1 MEPHCLPTHV
11 VPVAQFAFSMQVD
24 GWQIP
29 PRQALFGGKQSVSA
43 VHLRAAITNMCRYPN
58 KWTRIPHLHISDK
71 SFSML
76 YSGCIQS
83 LYSFVKK
90 KKRFQQFY
98 DNLWL
103 GYYFLNSLFIIYCKW
118 ICITNLG
125 YFFILNNA
133 ICNIP
138 LGEEILTDHGHI
150 QNFLSGGECG
160 RGWGECKGG
169 RDTIIQPGHCPIQKR
184 LLGIL
189 LLNLAMYLYLYLDI
203 WWLFCFYQKVRPIKF
218 CRFLLA
224 QRTRPLNS
232 ANMSKLLMQPT
243 NQLRQAVLKA
253 EYW

>member
-1 MEPHCLPTHV
+1 MPLTTISNLFSYLRKAKRSIWSTLCITKKYSVPLEPHCLPTHV

-71 SFSML
+71 SFSIL

-90 KKRFQQFY
+90 KKTFQQFY

-118 ICITNLG
+118 IYVSQT
-125 YFFILNNA
+125 
-133 ICNIP
+133 
-138 LGEEILTDHGHI
+138 
-150 QNFLSGGECG
+150 
-160 RGWGECKGG
+160 W
-169 RDTIIQPGHCPIQKR
+169 
-184 LLGIL
+184 
-189 LLNLAMYLYLYLDI
+189 DI
-203 WWLFCFYQKVRPIKF
+203 SSF
-218 CRFLLA
+218 
-224 QRTRPLNS
+224 
-232 ANMSKLLMQPT
+232 
-243 NQLRQAVLKA
+243 
-253 EYW
+253 